1 MKHYYRET
9 DMKEI
14 NPKSGCSISIIIRD
28 GNNGPMTVSYDC
40 CQGIPEGILKE
51 LVKSGVVYTV
61 SVNSIDSKEC
71 ILALANLLNTTNS
84 GATRILRAMY
94 NAFPK
99 STTGFLEEF
108 LSYQLGY
115 PILQRMYNSDN
126 NDRDGDID
134 MEESELAARV
144 VSVALKNL
152 IDYIVHAHE

>member
-1 MKHYYRET
+1 MKHYYRKT
-9 DMKEI
+9 DMEEI
-14 NPKSGCSISIIIRD
+14 NPKSGCSINITMR
-28 GNNGPMTVSYDC
+28 GKNNRPMAMSYDC

-51 LVKSGVVYTV
+51 LVKSGVVYTI

-94 NAFPK
+94 NAFPE

-108 LSYQLGY
+108 LYYQLGY

-126 NDRDGDID
+126 NDRDSGTD
-134 MEESELAARV
+134 MEEPELAARV
-144 VSVALKNL
+144 VPVALKSL
-152 IDYIVHAHE
+152 IDYIVGTHE